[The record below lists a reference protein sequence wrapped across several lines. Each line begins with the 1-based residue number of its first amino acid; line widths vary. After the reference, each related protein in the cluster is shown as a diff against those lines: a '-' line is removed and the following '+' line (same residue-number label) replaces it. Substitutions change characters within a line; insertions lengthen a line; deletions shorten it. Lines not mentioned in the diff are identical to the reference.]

1 MVETIYDL
9 LGLRT
14 IPLKLQYRTDRDDL
28 ITDFFIPC
36 LSNSIEYDIAIEY
49 ATIKSISTLSLG
61 LQNFLQNEGKIRLI
75 TGHRYRSMDLDILTK
90 LFENKSWSFNGFLH
104 NNSIHSNK
112 LEILQQ
118 LIQKD
123 KIQIKVAI
131 PNSEEIDGSF
141 SERIGI
147 FRDEN
152 GDAVAYTGTSNETFS
167 HENKNFESVD
177 VYTSWND
184 RERVKIKIAD
194 FENLW
199 NNQTKY
205 VQVYDF
211 AYANEHRLLK
221 YDSRW
226 AIETIS

>member
-1 MVETIYDL
+1 M
-9 LGLRT
+9 GLRN

-36 LSNSIEYDIAIEY
+36 LSNSIEYDRAVEY

-61 LQNFLQNEGKIRLI
+61 LQNFLQHEGKIRLI
-75 TGHRYRSMDLDILTK
+75 TGHRYRSTDLDILTK
-90 LFENKSWSFNGFLH
+90 LVENKIWSFSGFLQGGSTIH
-104 NNSIHSNK
+104 NNK
-112 LEILQQ
+112 LELLQQ

-131 PNSEEIDGSF
+131 PNSEEVDGSF

-147 FRDEN
+147 FRDEDN
-152 GDAVAYTGTSNETFS
+152 DMVAYTGTSNETFNR
-167 HENKNFESVD
+167 ENQNFESVD
-177 VYTSWND
+177 IYTSWND
-184 RERVKIKIAD
+184 PARVEIKITD

-211 AYANEHRLLK
+211 AYANEHHLLK